1 MKISINWLSRYVDL
15 SDQSPEEVRDAL
27 TMSTAEIE
35 EIETF
40 GGALEDLVVGV
51 VVSRQKHPDA
61 DKLSVTTVDVGAGEP
76 IQIVC
81 GAPNVAAGQRVVV
94 IQPGS
99 TLPDG
104 TKIKKSKIR
113 GEVSLGMICSERELG
128 LSEEHDGI
136 IVLDKN
142 YSPGIPFERVISVE
156 DQVLEVDNKS
166 INHRPDLWGH
176 YGFAREL
183 AAILGRELAPWG
195 DRIEFQDSGACLDVR
210 IDDAVACPRYTGICV
225 GGVKV
230 QRSPDWLRYLLHA
243 VGQRSINLLVDLTN
257 FVMLDLGQPMHA
269 FDRRRLKED
278 VLIRRAQKGEVMTT
292 LDEEERKLE
301 ETDLLITSGGEPV
314 ALAGIMGGLGS
325 MVDDDTTDLFLE
337 SATFHAATVRRTST
351 RLGLRTDSSARFEKT
366 LDPAGAEDAVHRFIG
381 LLQELCPGAAPTGPL
396 TDPAEW
402 RYEPKTVR
410 LRRARLDLKLGHV
423 VDQATV
429 KDIFERLQFG
439 VNEVSDSGDLDLA
452 VPSFRASKDI
462 RIEDDLIEEVG
473 RMFRYDNI
481 REAPLVSTVAVPHR
495 EEELF
500 LARDMCQALALELR
514 ANEVYN
520 YSFVPDSVLEAV
532 GAMDRQYSLV
542 KNPVAPEIA
551 RMRRHVMPSL
561 LSSLTQ
567 NLRTHKTVRMFEHGK
582 GYQPEVRDKDG
593 LPQETREIAIAFAS
607 TVQDCYPELR
617 SQLLSLLHRQRFNIG
632 LDELLGKDDASWIH
646 PGKTVAMTLGQ
657 EVVGYLGVLHPQV
670 ARDMDIPGRVAIANL
685 DLRQMLR
692 VGRAERKFIEMSRFP
707 SQPVDVALMVPNSV
721 QVKQCADFLRAVG
734 KKLVRSVELFE
745 VYRGEG
751 LPADSKS
758 LNFTVTL
765 GAADRTL
772 TNKDEEKYL
781 SKVRDRATEVGAE
794 LRG

>member
-1 MKISINWLSRYVDL
+1 MKISIKWLSRYVDL
-15 SDQSPEEVRDAL
+15 ADQSPEAIRDAL

-35 EIETF
+35 EIAAF
-40 GGALEDLVVGV
+40 GGGLEDLVVGQV
-51 VVSRQKHPDA
+51 LTRDKHPDA
-61 DKLSVTTVDVGAGEP
+61 DKLSVTTVDVGVGEP
-76 IQIVC
+76 VQIVC

-136 IVLDKN
+136 IVLDKD
-142 YSPGIPFERVISVE
+142 YSPGVAFDRVMSVQ
-156 DQVLEVDNKS
+156 DHVLEVDNKS

-183 AAILGRELAPWG
+183 AAILGRELQPLGERVAFP
-195 DRIEFQDSGACLDVR
+195 ESGASLDVR
-210 IDDAVACPRYTGICV
+210 IDDLAACPRYTGLCI
-225 GGVKV
+225 GGVKA

-269 FDRRRLKED
+269 FDRRRLQAD
-278 VLIRRAQKGEVMTT
+278 VVIRRAKPGETMTT
-292 LDEEERKLE
+292 LDETERKLE
-301 ETDLLITSGGEPV
+301 ASDLLITSGGQPV
-314 ALAGIMGGLGS
+314 ALAGIMGGMGS
-325 MVDDDTTDLFLE
+325 MVEDDTTDLFLE
-337 SATFHAATVRRTST
+337 SATFHASTVRRTST

-366 LDPAGAEDAVHRFIG
+366 LDPEFAVDGVHRFVG
-381 LLQELCPGAAPTGPL
+381 MLQELCPGAEPSGPL
-396 TDPAEW
+396 MDPSEW

-423 VDQATV
+423 IDQETV
-429 KDIFERLQFG
+429 KSIFERLEFG
-439 VNEVSDSGDLDLA
+439 VTEIDGTEDLDLV

-462 RIEDDLIEEVG
+462 GIEDDLIEEVG

-481 REAPLVSTVAVPHR
+481 PEVPLVSTVAVPHR

-500 LARDMCQALALELR
+500 LARDMCRALALELR
-514 ANEVYN
+514 SNEVYN
-520 YSFVPDSVLEAV
+520 YSFVPDAILEAV
-532 GAMDRQYSLV
+532 GAADREYPV
-542 KNPVAPEIA
+542 VTNPVAPEISK
-551 RMRRHVMPSL
+551 MRRHVMPSL
-561 LSSLTQ
+561 LSCLAQ
-567 NLRTHKTVRMFEHGK
+567 NLRTHKTVRLFEHGK

-593 LPQETREIAIAFAS
+593 LPHETRELAIAFAS
-607 TVQDCYPELR
+607 TVADGYPELR
-617 SQLLSLLHRQRFNIG
+617 SQLLSMLSRQGFDVE

-646 PGKTVAMTLGQ
+646 PGKTVAITLGQ
-657 EVVGYLGVLHPQV
+657 DVIGYVGTLHPQV
-670 ARDMDIPGRVAIANL
+670 ARNMDIPGRVAIANL
-685 DLRQMLR
+685 DVRKLLHAGATERR
-692 VGRAERKFIEMSRFP
+692 FRAMSRFP

-721 QVKQCADFLRAVG
+721 RVKECADFLKTVG
-734 KKLVRSVELFE
+734 KKLIRRVDLFE

-751 LPADSKS
+751 LPPDSKS

-765 GAADRTL
+765 GAPDRTL
-772 TNKDEEKYL
+772 TNKDEEKFL
-781 SKVRDRATEVGAE
+781 AKVRDRATEVRAE

>member
-292 LDEEERKLE
+292 LD
-301 ETDLLITSGGEPV
+301 
-314 ALAGIMGGLGS
+314 
-325 MVDDDTTDLFLE
+325 
-337 SATFHAATVRRTST
+337 
-351 RLGLRTDSSARFEKT
+351 
-366 LDPAGAEDAVHRFIG
+366 
-381 LLQELCPGAAPTGPL
+381 
-396 TDPAEW
+396 
-402 RYEPKTVR
+402 
-410 LRRARLDLKLGHV
+410 
-423 VDQATV
+423 
-429 KDIFERLQFG
+429 
-439 VNEVSDSGDLDLA
+439 
-452 VPSFRASKDI
+452 
-462 RIEDDLIEEVG
+462 
-473 RMFRYDNI
+473 
-481 REAPLVSTVAVPHR
+481 
-495 EEELF
+495 
-500 LARDMCQALALELR
+500 
-514 ANEVYN
+514 
-520 YSFVPDSVLEAV
+520 
-532 GAMDRQYSLV
+532 
-542 KNPVAPEIA
+542 
-551 RMRRHVMPSL
+551 
-561 LSSLTQ
+561 
-567 NLRTHKTVRMFEHGK
+567 
-582 GYQPEVRDKDG
+582 
-593 LPQETREIAIAFAS
+593 
-607 TVQDCYPELR
+607 
-617 SQLLSLLHRQRFNIG
+617 
-632 LDELLGKDDASWIH
+632 
-646 PGKTVAMTLGQ
+646 
-657 EVVGYLGVLHPQV
+657 
-670 ARDMDIPGRVAIANL
+670 
-685 DLRQMLR
+685 
-692 VGRAERKFIEMSRFP
+692 
-707 SQPVDVALMVPNSV
+707 
-721 QVKQCADFLRAVG
+721 
-734 KKLVRSVELFE
+734 
-745 VYRGEG
+745 
-751 LPADSKS
+751 
-758 LNFTVTL
+758 
-765 GAADRTL
+765 
-772 TNKDEEKYL
+772 
-781 SKVRDRATEVGAE
+781 
-794 LRG
+794 